1 MIMINTAIEFNNEA
15 VGLQKETNHAMAMA
29 KLRNALNS
37 LEGRSLTK
45 EDDRETPQS
54 PLHNDQMFQYKYD
67 EGIRVF
73 TTFLTIS
80 PDDRHDKD
88 YVEAVIAYNLGIC
101 CSLQNQFVLASA
113 YFVDTHCY
121 LCARN
126 FSHNDSNKKIQSSL
140 VHLNEGHNYFRAGNY
155 EEALDS
161 YWDAVHQAKQ
171 DGNNDLQIGAA
182 LNCIGVTS
190 LTSLL
195 QENDLSQLIRRAFAP
210 LNSALSIFVKT
221 CGEDG
226 GPDTRRTHLF
236 MATIVNNI
244 GRVRF
249 YAKDYEGALPFFKK
263 AYLVRRSHYEENHI
277 DVAISSLYMGLCL
290 QNLGDADGA
299 IIQFNSWVGIM
310 LEDKN
315 LAYLEDFIDQIMHVA
330 DLFQKDNDPAA
341 IVFLKIALK
350 CVSRNHDKEQP
361 NKTVDIILSKIGRS
375 SYQKMELKM
384 TA

>member
-1 MIMINTAIEFNNEA
+1 
-15 VGLQKETNHAMAMA
+15 
-29 KLRNALNS
+29 
-37 LEGRSLTK
+37 
-45 EDDRETPQS
+45 
-54 PLHNDQMFQYKYD
+54 
-67 EGIRVF
+67 
-73 TTFLTIS
+73 
-80 PDDRHDKD
+80 
-88 YVEAVIAYNLGIC
+88 
-101 CSLQNQFVLASA
+101 
-113 YFVDTHCY
+113 
-121 LCARN
+121 
-126 FSHNDSNKKIQSSL
+126 
-140 VHLNEGHNYFRAGNY
+140 
-155 EEALDS
+155 
-161 YWDAVHQAKQ
+161 
-171 DGNNDLQIGAA
+171 
-182 LNCIGVTS
+182 
-190 LTSLL
+190 
-195 QENDLSQLIRRAFAP
+195 
-210 LNSALSIFVKT
+210 
-221 CGEDG
+221 
-226 GPDTRRTHLF
+226 

-263 AYLVRRSHYEENHI
+263 AYLVRRSHYGENHI

-350 CVSRNHDKEQP
+350 CASRNHDKEQP